1 MTTIKVPKQIQIG
14 GHTYTIGLSR
24 DLKDSNSNAAVNH
37 RLLAILIDSDRP
49 ESQKIE
55 GLFHEVIHIINRIY
69 GGDLEEAQIDCLGQ
83 GIFQVFAQLGIEL
96 DWRDIP
102 VKDWHLP

>member
-1 MTTIKVPKQIQIG
+1 MITFKVPKQIQVG
-14 GHTYTIGLSR
+14 GHTYTIGLSK

-37 RLLAILIDSDRP
+37 RLLAILIDDDRP

-55 GLFHEVIHIINRIY
+55 GLFHEVIHIISHVY
-69 GGDLEEAQIDCLGQ
+69 GVDLEEAQVDCLGQ

-96 DWRDIP
+96 DWSDIP
-102 VKDWHLP
+102 VRDWHLP